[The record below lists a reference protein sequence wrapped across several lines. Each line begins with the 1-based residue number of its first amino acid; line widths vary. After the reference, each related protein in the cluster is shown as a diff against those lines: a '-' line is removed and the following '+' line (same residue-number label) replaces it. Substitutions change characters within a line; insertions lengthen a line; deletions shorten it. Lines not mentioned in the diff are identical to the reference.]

1 MPIYSVGV
9 RRGPLRRSVSEHP
22 PSDEDEEPENHAGR
36 NQWTPAQGGPDGR
49 GGADFDAIEAQ
60 EPSDGA
66 GARLR
71 AESSNGISPEAHL
84 HGQPRN
90 PKDLVDPAGRPRP
103 VAGEGAGGE
112 KTSPGPQAWQI
123 HDNVVPRP
131 PDLNIFSIDG
141 ETKVGEDFERK
152 AHSAKRSGGTV
163 RGGSSRASGPHDRT
177 MRVCLGPEISS
188 MSGRCVG
195 P

>member
-1 MPIYSVGV
+1 MPVYLVGV

-22 PSDEDEEPENHAGR
+22 PPNEDEEPEEHAGR
-36 NQWTPAQGGPDGR
+36 NQRTAAQGGPDGR
-49 GGADFDAIEAQ
+49 GGTDFDAVETQ
-60 EPSDGA
+60 ELSNRA
-66 GARLR
+66 GARLGPK
-71 AESSNGISPEAHL
+71 SSNGISSEAHL
-84 HGQPRN
+84 YGQPRN
-90 PKDLVDPAGRPRP
+90 PEGLVDPTGRLRSI
-103 VAGEGAGGE
+103 AGEGAGGE
-112 KTSPGPQAWQI
+112 KTSPGPQAWQVY
-123 HDNVVPRP
+123 DNMVPRP
-131 PDLNIFSIDG
+131 PDLNVFPING

-177 MRVCLGPEISS
+177 MRVCRGPGISS